1 MIDLGIKDTTLCN
14 EWGHK
19 LSEEISKLFPP
30 PIKMEFEKAMRM
42 LCIRKKKY
50 AAFLVDKHGK
60 LNTDPKKMLVRG
72 IILARR
78 DSSKWLQDVYS
89 KLLYNVMTRNDMFSS
104 LKIIYSAISDLVN
117 LKLDIKFLITVKQ
130 LGSNYKSEN
139 NYLKVFSDRLAKLN
153 QKVNPGDRIEYLII
167 KSDSKLLGERMVTP
181 EMYFDGN
188 YTLDIL
194 YYLDHLLKNP
204 IDQLFSIGHMHDLK
218 DYSEFGFRTKRK
230 LIPISNPILL
240 SFTAIKEGSTLQ
252 DIENFIFN

>member
-1 MIDLGIKDTTLCN
+1 MIDLGITDTTLCN

-72 IILARR
+72 IVLARR
-78 DSSKWLQDVYS
+78 DSSKWLQEVYS

-104 LKIIYSAISDLVN
+104 LRIVYNAISDLVN

-139 NYLKVFSDRLAKLN
+139 NYLKVFSDRLEKIN
-153 QKVNPGDRIEYLII
+153 QKVNAGDRLEYLII
-167 KSDSKLLGERMVTP
+167 QSDSKLLGERMVTP
-181 EMYFDGN
+181 EMYFEGG
-188 YTLDIL
+188 YKLDIL

-204 IDQLFSIGHMHDLK
+204 IDQLFSIGHMSELK
-218 DYSEFGFRTKRK
+218 DYSDFGYQKKRK
-230 LIPISNPILL
+230 LISVSTPILL
-240 SFTAIKEGSTLQ
+240 AFSALKEGCTIE
-252 DIENFIFN
+252 DIENFFFS